1 MKTNKAIKKEPVY
14 TYEGGKASHISELE
28 ELKRA
33 TMSCLLWE
41 DNFYEDGVSIAD
53 RITSLVKACIDKG
66 Q

>member
-33 TMSCLLWE
+33 TMSCLL
-41 DNFYEDGVSIAD
+41 
-53 RITSLVKACIDKG
+53 
-66 Q
+66 